1 MSNVLGFLLGRIGS
15 RGGIDKCLGGLTV
28 YGVDVVGQGIVFAF
42 LSAGLGHCFQIGI
55 QGEWVLIFLRVCQT
69 GDGNFYV

>member
-15 RGGIDKCLGGLTV
+15 RGGIDKCLGDLMV
-28 YGVDVVGQGIVFAF
+28 YEVDVVGQGIVFAYTNE
-42 LSAGLGHCFQIGI
+42 GLGHCFQIGI
-55 QGEWVLIFLRVCQT
+55 QGEWVLIFLRVYQT